1 MWRTA
6 QREQGLGRQEIA
18 AGSEGQR
25 TRLLHRDELSMMGD
39 DVGEALRMRPG
50 GH

>member
-1 MWRTA
+1 MENSTAGARTC
-6 QREQGLGRQEIA
+6 RQEIA

-39 DVGEALRMRPG
+39 DVGEALRMRLG